1 MADAPLEELPPDEN
15 LQFELGDRILLLGG
29 RVDKL
34 RGRIYYIDEDLIR
47 ILPDG
52 VSDRL
57 VDIPIVDG
65 DLDPALG
72 IDTLYSIEKRT
83 KPAFVSIIDAHA
95 EQTAETFDATGEP
108 GPTYTIVAVDEE
120 ADKLLLRDETGADL
134 EVEFNF
140 VGIPRDLP
148 FAVLRPRQPPTEE
161 GPGPNE
167 EEEAAAAAAAAA
179 EEAEEEAYMDE
190 FTDVVAAA
198 PRAIPTGI
206 EIREIPASQRFY
218 PAAVQRSD
226 MLEDFLLA
234 LGEAARKNPQNQDN
248 VRALVEQCMMLRD
261 NLVLYNRS
269 GDPVGQAQTSYLT
282 LADAL
287 AAVDAPL
294 ARNVVEAKK
303 VLFLDHTPMSL
314 IQIRD
319 GVAPSDPTELPGVNV
334 EVKYLDESV
343 AAANAFME
351 TADAAAAAAALN
363 AAADSLPNWF
373 IAQETFNRQFHTT
386 WTPAG
391 DKTIP
396 FRQDKDFLRA
406 PAPMDLTTE
415 EVDGLRA
422 KVGDK
427 KSLVSA
433 ESVGKT
439 LLGLQRGLGPRTTR
453 LREKEGLRRVEAP
466 EEGSVLNTLL
476 FPLSEQRNLG
486 AIRSGILA
494 KDMAL
499 NQRQPE
505 SLAEILERLDGIP
518 DEATAGGILCV
529 GPGGNTQG
537 NIPLEDWLRVQPIYP
552 LGLADVLVDLAN
564 YGLGQAEFNV
574 DQQAVL
580 LERIDTYRALVK
592 QYILELRDAAKAAL
606 AQVQIKQN
614 PFLTGEAF
622 SDVLETLATEPLLAA
637 RMDDLRARI
646 PAYKDNDIAMFAGLL
661 ATSADLVLTALAQQP
676 GPLAKERNRK
686 VRDQFLEVLRDALA
700 RAEKSRM
707 AGEQPTPNPC
717 EHVMAYRVIGKVKD
731 DTQRMQLFAR
741 FVAKYKG
748 SREDNWVNCVLCD
761 QHLVCY
767 HEVLQLQEFL
777 RPREKEV
784 LHKELLLAF
793 SGGQFQGRFM
803 CRNCGQ
809 GISELEF
816 DQSLEFTDDGVPMSG
831 RAALEDED
839 AAAQEQLE
847 DVLGGEIGMEEITF
861 KTDTQTTIY
870 KAARKVMDTLGLNVK
885 SDVYQRIVQ
894 RVESE
899 ILKLPSRADYAT
911 ATKGKRAVDY
921 DILVNRVLVGALGAN
936 VLVEVQTAIPG
947 YIIRYRIPG
956 CRAGFSGYPT
966 GSSDKDRTGLEY
978 VACAIAMIR
987 ENAAP
992 WNLTGFQREAN
1003 EAKRREAVIATM
1015 EKLLGS
1021 LLTNAGAQQQIAAK
1035 REYLQNTYGSVA
1047 LSEQLPEFIPA
1058 GFLPLP
1064 FKGTEEETKEG
1075 AEIVPAAATPAEAV
1089 RAWILQ
1095 AHRIA
1100 KESGSYIR
1108 GAMTAEAQCCQAP
1121 ITEPGAFWR
1130 EKEGAMAAL
1139 PLKAPPR
1146 GPVRGHVAVHFKARP
1161 QTRLETMITPDVMY
1175 RIFLKVCYDG
1185 PNIGLP
1191 HEPGYTR
1198 ECQHCGFVFP
1208 ENPYAPRPF
1217 PPMSADAK
1225 TQKEMLKAYVEEV
1238 EAIVTKGKVALET
1251 QRVDINER
1259 TFATLVDTTHR
1270 RFQVEPP
1277 KREMP
1282 EAGMRLVE
1290 AMRSMDPPPFEGW
1303 RELMASLAERLAR
1316 LPPGAEEVDVAEAY
1330 GPVSNFA
1337 ADVLDDFRAR
1347 LGEDNAAA
1355 LRSVLESGPAAAAE
1369 SLWTYVLVPFQRLC
1383 TNIAPGAT
1391 TMGVQKSYKLSPQTE
1406 EDIRKLLDFHVRH
1419 IAALAPRAKGF
1430 TLLKLRWA
1438 RSRLAEAI
1446 RFLKTAVRGPYIPG
1460 GGVGVPYLTVALLG
1474 GILSEFMNPNVV
1486 PPGGGEGAAAVDTGA
1501 RAPIQILDV
1510 LVQKLR
1516 GEGLNF
1522 TPEQIR
1528 EAIEDRTRREN
1539 AIFTRKY
1546 DNMTPEQKQVEKM
1559 KKKLGLGEWAV
1570 GGTAAV
1576 YRYDEAMYEF
1586 ERKQREAMGLGALF
1600 DDGAG
1605 PIVAL
1610 DDDERPGPTREDGYD
1625 VAQERED
1632 DA

>member
-1 MADAPLEELPPDEN
+1 MADAPDEEETLTY
-15 LQFELGDRILLLGG
+15 ELGDRILLLGG

-34 RGRIYYIDEDLIR
+34 RGRIYYIDESLIR
-47 ILPDG
+47 VLPDG

-72 IDTLYSIEKRT
+72 IDTLYSLEKRT
-83 KPAFVSIIDAHA
+83 QPAFVSQIDAHA
-95 EQTAETFDATGEP
+95 EQTAETFDANGEP
-108 GPTYTIVAVDEE
+108 GPSYTIVAVDEA
-120 ADKLLLRDETGADL
+120 ADKILLRDETGADL

-140 VGIPRDLP
+140 TGIPQDLP
-148 FAVLRPRQPPTEE
+148 FAVLRPRQPREE
-161 GPGPNE
+161 PPGLNE
-167 EEEAAAAAAAAA
+167 EEEAAAAAAI
-179 EEAEEEAYMDE
+179 AEEEEEEEEIIGE
-190 FTDVVAAA
+190 FTDIMMAAA
-198 PRAIPTGI
+198 PAAAAGI

-218 PAAVQRSD
+218 PDIVQRSD
-226 MLEDFLLA
+226 MLQDFLLA
-234 LGEAARKNPQNQDN
+234 LDEAARKNPQNQKA

-261 NLVLYNRS
+261 NLVTYSRS
-269 GDPVGQAQTSYLT
+269 GEPTGQAQTSFLT

-287 AAVDAPL
+287 GAVNAPL
-294 ARNVVEAKK
+294 ARQVTEAKK
-303 VLFLDHTPMSL
+303 ILFLDHTAQS
-314 IQIRD
+314 IRQIRE
-319 GVAPSDPTELPGVNV
+319 GEPPSDLTELPGVNV
-334 EVKYLDESV
+334 EVAYLDESV
-343 AAANAFME
+343 AKANEFVATM
-351 TADAAAAAAALN
+351 DAAAAAAATG
-363 AAADSLPNWF
+363 AADSLPNWF
-373 IAQETFNRQFHTT
+373 LGMETFNRQFQRTWVPTGDGTATT
-386 WTPAG
+386 
-391 DKTIP
+391 

-406 PAPMDLTTE
+406 PAPMDLSTE
-415 EVDGLRA
+415 EVDGLRKA
-422 KVGDK
+422 AGDK
-427 KSLVSA
+427 KQVVTA

-439 LLGLQRGLGPRTTR
+439 SLGLMRGLGPRSTR
-453 LREKEGLRRVEAP
+453 LREKEAPRRVEAP
-466 EEGSVLNTLL
+466 EEGSILNTLL

-486 AIRSGILA
+486 AIRSGVLA

-499 NQRQPE
+499 NHRFPE
-505 SLAEILERLDGIP
+505 SMAEILERLEGIP
-518 DEATAGGILCV
+518 DEATAGGVLCI

-537 NIPLEDWLRVQPIYP
+537 NIPLEEWLRVQPIYP

-564 YGLGQAEFNV
+564 YGLGQTEFNV

-580 LERIDTYRALVK
+580 IERIDTYRALVK

-606 AQVQIKQN
+606 SQVQIRQN

-622 SDVLETLATEPLLAA
+622 ADVIETLATEPLLAA

-646 PAYKDNDIAMFAGLL
+646 PAYKDNDIATFAGLL
-661 ATSADLVLTALAQQP
+661 ATSADLVLTTLAQQP
-676 GPLAKERNRK
+676 GPLARERNRK

-700 RAEKSRM
+700 RADKSRM

-717 EHVMAYRVIGKVKD
+717 EHVLAYRVIGKVRD

-748 SREDNWVNCVLCD
+748 SREDNWLNCVLCD

-809 GISELEF
+809 GISDLEF
-816 DQSLEFTDDGVPMSG
+816 DQSLEFTDDGAPISG
-831 RAALEDED
+831 RAVLDHAD

-847 DVLGGEIGMEEITF
+847 DVLGGEIGMEEIKF

-870 KAARKVMDTLGLNVK
+870 RAARKVFDTLGLNVK
-885 SDVYQRIVQ
+885 SEVYQRIVQ
-894 RVESE
+894 RVEAE
-899 ILKLPSRADYAT
+899 VLKLPSRADYAT

-936 VLVEVQTAIPG
+936 VLVEVQTNIPG
-947 YIIRYRIPG
+947 YIIRYRLAG

-1003 EAKRREAVIATM
+1003 EAKRREAITATM

-1021 LLTNAGAQQQIAAK
+1021 LLTNAGVQQQISVK

-1047 LSEQLPEFIPA
+1047 LSEQLPEFVPA
-1058 GFLPLP
+1058 GFLPMP
-1064 FKGTEEETKEG
+1064 FKMDEEDVK
-1075 AEIVPAAATPAEAV
+1075 ASEIVPAAASASEAA

-1100 KESGSYIR
+1100 KESGSYVR
-1108 GAMTAEAQCCQAP
+1108 GAMTAEAQCCPTP
-1121 ITEPGAFWR
+1121 IQEPGSFWR
-1130 EKEGAMAAL
+1130 EKEGSMAAL
-1139 PLKAPPR
+1139 SLKAPPR
-1146 GPVRGHVAVHFKARP
+1146 GPVRGHAAVHFKARP
-1161 QTRLETMITPDVMY
+1161 MSRLEAMITPDVMF

-1185 PNIGLP
+1185 PNVGLP

-1225 TQKEMLKAYVEEV
+1225 TQKELLKTYVEEV

-1251 QRVDINER
+1251 QRIEVNER
-1259 TFATLVDTTHR
+1259 TFAALLDTTHQ
-1270 RFQVEPP
+1270 RFRVEPP
-1277 KREMP
+1277 KRELP
-1282 EAGMRLVE
+1282 DAGMRLVE
-1290 AMRSMDPPPFEGW
+1290 AMRAMDPPPFEGW
-1303 RELMASLAERLAR
+1303 REIVADLAERLAK
-1316 LPPGAEEVDVAEAY
+1316 LPPGAEEVDIAEAY

-1337 ADVLDDFRAR
+1337 IGVLEDFRAR
-1347 LGEDNAAA
+1347 LGEENAAA

-1383 TNIAPGAT
+1383 LNLAPGST
-1391 TMGVQKSYKLSPQTE
+1391 KMGVQKSYGLSPQTE
-1406 EDIRKLLDFHVRH
+1406 EDIRKLLDFHSRH
-1419 IAALAPRAKGF
+1419 IVALAPRAKGF
-1430 TLLKLRWA
+1430 TLMKLNWA
-1438 RSRLAEAI
+1438 RGRLAAAI
-1446 RFLKTAVRGPYIPG
+1446 RFLKTAVRGPFIPG
-1460 GGVGVPYLTVALLG
+1460 GAVGVPYLTTALLG

-1486 PPGGGEGAAAVDTGA
+1486 PPGGGEGAAAVDVGA

-1528 EAIEDRTRREN
+1528 EAIDDRTRREN

-1546 DNMTPEQKQVEKM
+1546 DNMTPEEKQVEKM
-1559 KKKLGLGEWAV
+1559 KKRLGIGDWAV

-1600 DDGAG
+1600 DEGAG
-1605 PIVAL
+1605 PIVTL
-1610 DDDERPGPTREDGYD
+1610 DEDDRPGAIREDGYD

>member
-1 MADAPLEELPPDEN
+1 MADAPDEEETLTY
-15 LQFELGDRILLLGG
+15 ELGDRILLLGG

-34 RGRIYYIDEDLIR
+34 RGRIYYIDESLIR
-47 ILPDG
+47 VLPDG

-65 DLDPALG
+65 DLDPTLG
-72 IDTLYSIEKRT
+72 IDTLYSLEKRT
-83 KPAFVSIIDAHA
+83 QPAFVSQIDAHA
-95 EQTAETFDATGEP
+95 EQTAETFGANGEP
-108 GPTYTIVAVDEE
+108 GPVYTIVAVDEA
-120 ADKLLLRDETGADL
+120 ADKILLRDETGADL

-140 VGIPRDLP
+140 TGIPQDLP
-148 FAVLRPRQPPTEE
+148 FAVLRPRQPREE
-161 GPGPNE
+161 PPGLNE
-167 EEEAAAAAAAAA
+167 EEEAAAAAAV
-179 EEAEEEAYMDE
+179 AEEEEEEEEIIGE
-190 FTDVVAAA
+190 FTDILTAA
-198 PRAIPTGI
+198 PPAGAAGI

-218 PAAVQRSD
+218 PDIVQRSD
-226 MLEDFLLA
+226 MLQDFLLA
-234 LGEAARKNPQNQDN
+234 LDEAARKNPQNQKG

-261 NLVLYNRS
+261 NLVTYSRS
-269 GDPVGQAQTSYLT
+269 GEPTGQAQTSFLT
-282 LADAL
+282 VADAL
-287 AAVDAPL
+287 QAVNAPL
-294 ARNVVEAKK
+294 ARPVIEAKK
-303 VLFLDHTPMSL
+303 VLYLDHTPLSL
-314 IQIRD
+314 IQLRD
-319 GVAPSDPTELPGVNV
+319 GLAPSDPTEVAGTAV

-343 AAANAFME
+343 ANANDFLE
-351 TADAAAAAAALN
+351 TMDAAAAAAT
-363 AAADSLPNWF
+363 ADGLPSWF
-373 IAQETFNRQFHTT
+373 IAQEAFNRQFQTT
-386 WTPAG
+386 WVPTG
-391 DKTIP
+391 DGTTVA
-396 FRQDKDFLRA
+396 FRQDKEFLRA
-406 PAPMDLTTE
+406 PAPMDLSTE
-415 EVDGLRA
+415 EVDALRKGA
-422 KVGDK
+422 GNK
-427 KSLVSA
+427 KTLVTA
-433 ESVGKT
+433 ESVGKA
-439 LLGLQRGLGPRTTR
+439 LLGLQRGLGPRSAR
-453 LREKEGLRRVEAP
+453 LREKEAPRRVEAP
-466 EEGSVLNTLL
+466 EEGSILNTLL

-486 AIRSGILA
+486 AIRSGVLA

-499 NQRQPE
+499 NQRFPE
-505 SLAEILERLDGIP
+505 SMAEILERLEGIP
-518 DEATAGGILCV
+518 DEATAGGVLCI

-537 NIPLEDWLRVQPIYP
+537 NIPLEEWLRVQPIYP

-564 YGLGQAEFNV
+564 YGLGQTEFNV
-574 DQQAVL
+574 DQQDVL
-580 LERIDTYRALVK
+580 IGRIDTYRALVK

-606 AQVQIKQN
+606 SQVQIRQN

-622 SDVLETLATEPLLAA
+622 ADVLETLATEPLLAA
-637 RMDDLRARI
+637 RMDELRARI
-646 PAYKDNDIAMFAGLL
+646 PAYKDNDIATFAGLL
-661 ATSADLVLTALAQQP
+661 ATSADLVLTTLAQQP
-676 GPLAKERNRK
+676 GPLARERNRK

-717 EHVMAYRVIGKVKD
+717 EHVMAYRVIGKVRD

-748 SREDNWVNCVLCD
+748 SREDNWLNCVLCD

-809 GISELEF
+809 GISDLEF
-816 DQSLEFTDDGVPMSG
+816 DQSLEFTDDGVPISG
-831 RAALEDED
+831 RAVLDD
-839 AAAQEQLE
+839 ADANAQEQLE

-861 KTDTQTTIY
+861 KTDTQSTIY
-870 KAARKVMDTLGLNVK
+870 RAARKVFDTLGLNVK
-885 SDVYQRIVQ
+885 SEVYQRIVQ
-894 RVESE
+894 RVEAE
-899 ILKLPSRADYAT
+899 VLKLPSRADYAT

-936 VLVEVQTAIPG
+936 VLVEVQTNVPG
-947 YIIRYRIPG
+947 YIIRYRLAG
-956 CRAGFSGYPT
+956 CRAGFGGYPT

-1003 EAKRREAVIATM
+1003 EAKRREAVTATM

-1021 LLTNAGAQQQIAAK
+1021 LLTNAGVQQQISVK

-1047 LSEQLPEFIPA
+1047 LSEQLPEFVPA
-1058 GFLPLP
+1058 GFLPVP
-1064 FKGTEEETKEG
+1064 FKMDEEDVK
-1075 AEIVPAAATPAEAV
+1075 ASEIVPAAAKPSEAA

-1100 KESGSYIR
+1100 KESGSYVR
-1108 GAMTAEAQCCQAP
+1108 GAITAEAQCCATP
-1121 ITEPGAFWR
+1121 IQEPGSFWR
-1130 EKEGAMAAL
+1130 EKEASMAAL

-1146 GPVRGHVAVHFKARP
+1146 GPVRGHAAVHFKARP
-1161 QTRLETMITPDVMY
+1161 MSRLEAMITPDVMF

-1185 PNIGLP
+1185 PNVGLP

-1217 PPMSADAK
+1217 PPMSADTK
-1225 TQKEMLKAYVEEV
+1225 TQKELLKAYVEEV

-1251 QRVDINER
+1251 QRVEVNER
-1259 TFATLVDTTHR
+1259 TFAALVDTTHR
-1270 RFQVEPP
+1270 RFRVEPP
-1277 KREMP
+1277 KRELP
-1282 EAGMRLVE
+1282 DAGMRLVE
-1290 AMRSMDPPPFEGW
+1290 AMRAMDPPPFEGW
-1303 RELMASLAERLAR
+1303 REIVADLAERLAR
-1316 LPPGAEEVDVAEAY
+1316 LPPGAEEVDIAEAY
-1330 GPVSNFA
+1330 GPVSNYA
-1337 ADVLDDFRAR
+1337 ADVLEDFRAR
-1347 LGEDNAAA
+1347 LGEENAAA

-1383 TNIAPGAT
+1383 LNLAPGSV

-1406 EDIRKLLDFHVRH
+1406 EDIRKLLDFHSRH

-1430 TLLKLRWA
+1430 TLMKLRWA
-1438 RSRLAEAI
+1438 RGRLAEAI
-1446 RFLKTAVRGPYIPG
+1446 RFLKTAVRGPFIPG
-1460 GGVGVPYLTVALLG
+1460 GAVGVPYLTTALLG

-1486 PPGGGEGAAAVDTGA
+1486 PPGGGEGAAAVDVGA

-1559 KKKLGLGEWAV
+1559 KKRLGLGDWAV

-1600 DDGAG
+1600 DEGAG
-1605 PIVAL
+1605 PIVTL
-1610 DDDERPGPTREDGYD
+1610 DEDDRPGATREDGYD